1 MLRLSERCRTA
12 LVWDPEACGKRSL
25 CACFFDSETGRMKCC
40 TLCGPSIVIIR
51 VTESSALLTRARALL
66 FACKIEYF
74 FQ

>member
-25 CACFFDSETGRMKCC
+25 CACFFDSETRRMKCC

-51 VTESSALLTRARALL
+51 VTESSALLYQSKGAT
-66 FACKIEYF
+66 FCV
-74 FQ
+74 